1 MKNIVLSVLLALT
14 TVVGASAQT
23 LIATTNS
30 ANKVRSIGDDVKFK
44 VELTDYAQAEKT
56 NITYQWFGS
65 VLPFGFFQPLTDQ
78 TNRVLRI
85 DSVTTNDPAYFFVKV
100 SDGTKTEFSP
110 LNSLTVTQDGDLIVK
125 VWSPDGEYPTVTLL
139 GQPTVLSVETVKKHS
154 KNIDFQWYR
163 VDGAGNATIIPGA
176 TNQNYVIE
184 STQLSDVSF
193 YTVTATKD
201 GITEQPPELYDLM
214 VEVVQ

>member
-1 MKNIVLSVLLALT
+1 MKKIILITLLAIA
-14 TVVGASAQT
+14 TVAGASAQT

-44 VELTDYAQAEKT
+44 VELTDYAQSEKT

-78 TNRVLRI
+78 TNRVLKI
-85 DSVTTNDPAYFFVKV
+85 SSVTTNDPAYFFVKV
-100 SDGTKTEFSP
+100 SDGTKNEFSP

-125 VWSPDGEYPTVTLL
+125 VWSPDGEYPVVTLL
-139 GQPTVLSVETVKKHS
+139 GQQTVLTVKKAPDAP
-154 KNIDFQWYR
+154 KGIQWQWYR

-176 TNQNYVIE
+176 TNKDYVIQ
-184 STQLSDVSF
+184 STQISDVSF

-201 GITEQPPELYDLM
+201 CITEQPPELYDLQ